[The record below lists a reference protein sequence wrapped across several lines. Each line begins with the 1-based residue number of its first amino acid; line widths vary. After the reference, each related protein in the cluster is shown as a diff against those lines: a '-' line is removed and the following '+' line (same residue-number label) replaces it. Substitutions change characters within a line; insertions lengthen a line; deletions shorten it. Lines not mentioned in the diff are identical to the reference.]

1 MDEKQTSKTNG
12 EKPAVQNLAAGR
24 DFPFD
29 RWQLPFFTIW
39 TVQAVSLL
47 GSQLVQFAL
56 IWYLT
61 VETGSATVLALASL
75 VGMGPQVLL
84 GPVIG
89 TLVDRWNRRLV
100 MIAAD
105 AMVAL
110 ATVVLAVL
118 FFSGQVQIWHIYA
131 LMFVRS
137 LAGSFHWPAMT
148 ASTSLMVPKVQLSRI
163 QGLNQLLQGGLTI
176 VAAPMGALLLEVLPM
191 QGILAIDIAT
201 AALAISPLLFIP
213 IPQPKAAAA
222 AGAKAASVWQD
233 LKAGVKYTVS
243 WPGLLILMISAT
255 LINMV
260 LSVAFTLAPI
270 LVSQHFGGGALQLGW
285 FESALGV
292 GMLLGGL
299 LLSIW
304 GGFKRRI
311 YTSLGGLI
319 VMGLAA
325 ISLGLVPGSLL
336 TLAIGIAFVLGLAL
350 PLVNGPVHAV
360 LQAVVAPEM
369 QGRVFTL
376 LQSAATAMMPIGLI
390 VAGPVAD
397 RFGVQIWYL
406 VGGLV
411 TAVVGI
417 AGFFIPAFREIE
429 EQKAAPDVPDLPD
442 ESRQSGEPVHAAGA
456 APLELPVF
464 SEEP

>member
-1 MDEKQTSKTNG
+1 MDQKDLAGSEPAP
-12 EKPAVQNLAAGR
+12 KPDR
-24 DFPFD
+24 EFPFD
-29 RWQLPFFTIW
+29 RWQLPFFSIW
-39 TVQAVSLL
+39 TVQAISLL

-110 ATVVLAVL
+110 ATVVLALL
-118 FFSGQVQIWHIYA
+118 FIGGQVEIWHIYA

-148 ASTSLMVPKVQLSRI
+148 ASTSLMVPKEQLSRI

-176 VAAPMGALLLEVLPM
+176 VSAPLGALLLEVLPM
-191 QGILAIDIAT
+191 QGILGIDIVT
-201 AALAISPLLFIP
+201 AALAITPLLFVP
-213 IPQPKAAAA
+213 IPQPKVVKAV
-222 AGAKAASVWQD
+222 GEKAASVWQD
-233 LKAGVKYTVS
+233 LKAGIRYTVT
-243 WPGLLILMISAT
+243 WPGLLILMVAAT

-260 LSVAFTLAPI
+260 LSVAFTLTPI
-270 LVSQHFGGGALQLGW
+270 LVTQHFNGGALQLGW
-285 FESALGV
+285 IESSLGV
-292 GMLLGGL
+292 GMLAGGL

-311 YTSLGGLI
+311 YTSLAGLI
-319 VMGLAA
+319 VLGLAA
-325 ISLGLVPGSLL
+325 LGLGLTPASLFF
-336 TLAIGIAFVLGLAL
+336 LAVGVSFVLGLAL

-360 LQAVVAPEM
+360 LQAIVAPEM

-390 VAGPVAD
+390 VAGPIAD
-397 RFGVQIWYL
+397 RFGVQVWY
-406 VGGLV
+406 VAGGLV
-411 TAVVGI
+411 TVFVGV
-417 AGFFIPAFREIE
+417 AGFFIPAFRELE
-429 EQKAAPDVPDLPD
+429 DQKAETAEADRPELQTAPGSGAVP
-442 ESRQSGEPVHAAGA
+442 AAGA
-456 APLELPVF
+456 EVPVWT
-464 SEEP
+464 EEP

>member
-1 MDEKQTSKTNG
+1 MADQRTPTRDTQS
-12 EKPAVQNLAAGR
+12 PDGR
-24 DFPFD
+24 RLSGGQEFPFD
-29 RWQLPFFTIW
+29 RWQLPFFSIW
-39 TVQAVSLL
+39 TVQALSLL

-89 TLVDRWNRRLV
+89 ALVDRWNRRLV

-105 AMVAL
+105 AMVASATIIL
-110 ATVVLAVL
+110 ALL
-118 FFSGQVQIWHIYA
+118 FISGRVEIWHIYA

-176 VAAPMGALLLEVLPM
+176 VSAPLGALLLELLPM
-191 QGILAIDIAT
+191 QAILGIDIFTAVLAIT
-201 AALAISPLLFIP
+201 PLLFIP
-213 IPQPKAAAA
+213 IPQPKSRTA
-222 AGAKAASVWQD
+222 AGEKATSVWQD
-233 LKAGVKYTVS
+233 LKAGIEYTVS
-243 WPGLLILMISAT
+243 WPGLLILMVSAT

-270 LVSQHFGGGALQLGW
+270 LVSQHFQGGALQLGW
-285 FESALGV
+285 FQSALGI

-311 YTSLGGLI
+311 YTSMAGLI
-319 VMGLAA
+319 VLGLAA
-325 ISLGLVPGSLL
+325 ISLGLVPGSLFVV
-336 TLAIGIAFVLGLAL
+336 AIGIAFVLGLGL

-390 VAGPVAD
+390 AAGPIAD
-397 RFGVQIWYL
+397 RFGVQVLYL
-406 VGGLV
+406 AGGLV
-411 TAVVGI
+411 TAVIGMT
-417 AGFFIPAFREIE
+417 GFFIPALREIE
-429 EQKAAPDVPDLPD
+429 DQKATRQEAEGLASPAPAPAAV
-442 ESRQSGEPVHAAGA
+442 EIPV
-456 APLELPVF
+456 L
-464 SEEP
+464 SEKP